1 MNWLI
6 KCESES
12 GFMKTELIS
21 LLKRLPVFTLGSLIY
36 AAGIALFLDPN
47 HLAPGGVSGI
57 AIILAS
63 FLPLATGTLTF
74 LINLPLMILGVWKL
88 GLRTMVNTIT
98 VIVIMSA
105 LTNLLAPYGPSV
117 TDPLLAA
124 LVGGGLLGL
133 GIGLIFRH
141 GGTTGG
147 TDIIVSILRRKYKH
161 IKTNT
166 LFLILDV
173 VVVAASALAFG
184 DLVVALYAGIAVTAT
199 SVVLD
204 KVLYG
209 SDEARLVY
217 IISDKQ
223 ERISGRLLA
232 DVDAGVTLLEGRGA
246 YTGNEKKVILC
257 AVQKRVLPLVQ
268 QIAREE
274 DSECFLIVTSATEIY
289 GEGFKSHT
297 AETL

>member
-1 MNWLI
+1 
-6 KCESES
+6 
-12 GFMKTELIS
+12 MKNELIS
-21 LLKRLPVFTLGSLIY
+21 FAKRLPAFALGSLIY

-57 AIILAS
+57 AIILTHY
-63 FLPLATGTLTF
+63 LPLATGTLTF
-74 LINLPLMILGVWKL
+74 LINVPLMILGVWKL
-88 GLRTMVNTIT
+88 GLRLMAGTVA
-98 VIVIMSA
+98 VIVIMSG
-105 LTNLLAPYGPSV
+105 LTNLMAPYGPV
-117 TDPLLAA
+117 LTDPLLASV
-124 LVGGGLLGL
+124 VGGALL
-133 GIGLIFRH
+133 GIGIGIVFRA

-147 TDIIVSILRRKYKH
+147 IDILVTILRRKYKH
-161 IKTNT
+161 IKTNQI
-166 LFLILDV
+166 FLAMDV
-173 VVVAASALAFG
+173 TVVALSALAFG

-217 IISDKQ
+217 LISDKQ
-223 ERISGRLLA
+223 EVISHRLLQ
-232 DVDAGVTLLEGRGA
+232 DVDAGITLLEGRGG
-246 YTGNEKKVILC
+246 YTGDQKKVILC
-257 AVQKRVLPLVQ
+257 AVQKRLLPQVQ

-274 DSECFLIVTSATEIY
+274 DPTSFLIVTSATEIY

>member
-1 MNWLI
+1 
-6 KCESES
+6 
-12 GFMKTELIS
+12 MKNELIS
-21 LLKRLPVFTLGSLIY
+21 FIKRLPAFALGSLIY

-74 LINLPLMILGVWKL
+74 LINVPLMILGVWKL
-88 GLRTMVNTIT
+88 GLRLMAGTVA
-98 VIVIMSA
+98 VIVMMSGM
-105 LTNLLAPYGPSV
+105 TNLLAPYGPV
-117 TDPLLAA
+117 LTDPLLAA
-124 LVGGGLLGL
+124 LVGGALL
-133 GIGLIFRH
+133 GIGIGIVFRA

-147 TDIIVSILRRKYKH
+147 IDILVTILRRKYKH
-161 IKTNT
+161 IKTNQ
-166 LFLILDV
+166 LFLIMDV
-173 VVVAASALAFG
+173 TVVTLSALAFG

-217 IISDKQ
+217 IVSDMQDAIS
-223 ERISGRLLA
+223 RRLLQ
-232 DVDAGVTLLEGRGA
+232 DVDAGVTLLEGKGA
-246 YTGNEKKVILC
+246 YTGNPKKVILC
-257 AVQKRVLPLVQ
+257 AVQKRLLPRVQ
-268 QIAREE
+268 EIAREE
-274 DSECFLIVTSATEIY
+274 DPTSFLIVTSATEIY

>member
-1 MNWLI
+1 
-6 KCESES
+6 
-12 GFMKTELIS
+12 MKNELIS
-21 LLKRLPVFTLGSLIY
+21 FAKRLPAFALGSLIY

-57 AIILAS
+57 AIILTHY
-63 FLPLATGTLTF
+63 LPLATGTLTF
-74 LINLPLMILGVWKL
+74 LINVPLMILGVWKL
-88 GLRTMVNTIT
+88 GLRLMAGTVA
-98 VIVIMSA
+98 VIVMMSGM
-105 LTNLLAPYGPSV
+105 TNLLAPYGPV
-117 TDPLLAA
+117 LTDPLLASV
-124 LVGGGLLGL
+124 VGGALL
-133 GIGLIFRH
+133 GIGIGIVFRA

-147 TDIIVSILRRKYKH
+147 IDILVTILRRKYKH
-161 IKTNT
+161 IKTNQ
-166 LFLILDV
+166 LFLIMDV
-173 VVVAASALAFG
+173 TVVALSALAFG

-217 IISDKQ
+217 IISDMQ
-223 ERISGRLLA
+223 DAISRRLLQ

-246 YTGNEKKVILC
+246 YTGNPKKVILC
-257 AVQKRVLPLVQ
+257 AVQKRLLPRVQ
-268 QIAREE
+268 EIAREE
-274 DSECFLIVTSATEIY
+274 DPTSFLIVTSATEIY